1 MMMDKNDICI
11 MLKPIID
18 KDKWTGDVSIGL
30 VSTDRM
36 SLDREDQIDLLKLA
50 RRVCAIFPMML
61 EDAKIERQAEKL
73 AEEFMPME
81 YLLTDSLKAHDDVIH
96 INFKDKK

>member
-1 MMMDKNDICI
+1 
-11 MLKPIID
+11 
-18 KDKWTGDVSIGL
+18 
-30 VSTDRM
+30 
-36 SLDREDQIDLLKLA
+36 
-50 RRVCAIFPMML
+50 MML

-81 YLLTDSLKAHDDVIH
+81 YLLTDSLKAHDNVIH

>member
-73 AEEFMPME
+73 AEEFI
-81 YLLTDSLKAHDDVIH
+81 T
-96 INFKDKK
+96 